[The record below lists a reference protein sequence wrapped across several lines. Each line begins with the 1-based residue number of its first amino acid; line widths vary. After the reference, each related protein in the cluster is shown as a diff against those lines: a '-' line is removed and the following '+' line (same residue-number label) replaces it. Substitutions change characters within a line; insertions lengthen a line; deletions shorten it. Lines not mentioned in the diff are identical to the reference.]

1 MRWPWSRPEPEAAP
15 LAAQPAA
22 AMPVAVVVPV
32 PSAGPAAAPAGAPQ
46 GAGGAHVPP
55 IPHSFAQQLQPMSED
70 ELQQLVGADLLM
82 DDLIFGMPEVQAL
95 QKRRREAHQELRD
108 LAERVLRQEGEF
120 KGALRACQE
129 AREPLRELRGS
140 VRDLCRQR
148 DELARALAPERVA
161 AALQAEA
168 GQRDQAAELA
178 LSEVLAAD
186 TRLGDDALAALRKR
200 YVEEKVEKHW
210 RLGLAQACLAG

>member
-129 AREPLRELRGS
+129 G
-140 VRDLCRQR
+140 
-148 DELARALAPERVA
+148 
-161 AALQAEA
+161 
-168 GQRDQAAELA
+168 
-178 LSEVLAAD
+178 AD
-186 TRLGDDALAALRKR
+186 TAPGRRR
-200 YVEEKVEKHW
+200 
-210 RLGLAQACLAG
+210 GLAGSSRCTGSPRQEAPCLPPRDTSGAASAGMQ